1 MSVTH
6 YFRGR
11 GGNALAEYNCGVY
24 RVAIIKPSMT
34 FIVWIKL
41 SALLCSLINS
51 RMQFSVF
58 YSQLLFV

>member
-11 GGNALAEYNCGVY
+11 GGNALAEYNCGIH

-41 SALLCSLINS
+41 SAMLCSLINS
-51 RMQFSVF
+51 GMQFSDY